1 MNFCDVYI
9 IAPVVK
15 LTDNDNKSPINNIL
29 KIHEVITRITK
40 IYKTKVDIYSLTK
53 IKINSI
59 SESYKQIDLAS
70 CIIIITP
77 YDNVQDF
84 MILIGHA
91 ISRNKKIC
99 ILLLNNTTK
108 EFNSSYIID
117 GYKDLFVE
125 LFDESTTQQ
134 NILKFIED
142 SIRR

>member
-1 MNFCDVYI
+1 MNSCDVYI

-29 KIHEVITRITK
+29 KIHEAITRITK
-40 IYKTKVDIYSLTK
+40 IYKTKVDIYRLTK

-59 SESYKQIDLAS
+59 SESYKQIDLVA

-91 ISRNKKIC
+91 ISRNKRIC
-99 ILLLNNTTK
+99 VYC
-108 EFNSSYIID
+108 F
-117 GYKDLFVE
+117 
-125 LFDESTTQQ
+125 
-134 NILKFIED
+134 
-142 SIRR
+142 